1 MHSDAVL
8 ETPSAGRGRRR
19 KPRRTPADGP
29 VFVDSSGRR
38 ARLLRRFGIA
48 VCVGCAG
55 YVVLLCLAFMGF
67 GIPLTSS
74 DLLPF
79 GDAGN
84 GGRAPAGPRLGA
96 PAGTVPDGPS
106 ATPSSSASASTGAG
120 QGGRTQ

>member
-1 MHSDAVL
+1 MGHERLHTLRGMRSDAVL

-19 KPRRTPADGP
+19 KPRGAAGEGP

-38 ARLLRRFGIA
+38 ARLLRRLGIA

-55 YVVLLCLAFMGF
+55 YVMLLVLAFMGV

-79 GDAGN
+79 GDA
-84 GGRAPAGPRLGA
+84 RPAPPSAPANGA
-96 PAGTVPDGPS
+96 P
-106 ATPSSSASASTGAG
+106 
-120 QGGRTQ
+120 

>member
-1 MHSDAVL
+1 MRSDAIL

-19 KPRRTPADGP
+19 KPRRSAADGP

-38 ARLLRRFGIA
+38 ARLLRRLGIA
-48 VCVGCAG
+48 LCVGCAG
-55 YVVLLCLAFMGF
+55 YVVLLILAFMGV

-96 PAGTVPDGPS
+96 PNATLPGTP
-106 ATPSSSASASTGAG
+106 SASASAPAAVGAN
-120 QGGRTQ
+120 

>member
-1 MHSDAVL
+1 MRSDALRPDALL
-8 ETPSAGRGRRR
+8 EQPAAGTTRTRGRRR
-19 KPRRTPADGP
+19 KTRRSAAGEGP

-38 ARLLRRFGIA
+38 ARLLRRLGIA
-48 VCVGCAG
+48 LCVGCAG
-55 YVVLLCLAFMGF
+55 YVVLLFLAFMGV

-96 PAGTVPDGPS
+96 PDS
-106 ATPSSSASASTGAG
+106 APLITPSPSASTAVGAN
-120 QGGRTQ
+120 

>member
-1 MHSDAVL
+1 MRPDVVL

-19 KPRRTPADGP
+19 KPRRTPVDGP

-55 YVVLLCLAFMGF
+55 YVTLLCLAFMGV

-84 GGRAPAGPRLGA
+84 GDRAPAGPRLGA
-96 PAGTVPDGPS
+96 PNGTVPDAPS
-106 ATPSSSASASTGAG
+106 ATPSSSASISAG
-120 QGGRTQ
+120 QGGPAQ

>member
-1 MHSDAVL
+1 MRSDALL
-8 ETPSAGRGRRR
+8 ESPSAGRGRRR
-19 KPRRTPADGP
+19 KPRRGAPEGP

-38 ARLLRRFGIA
+38 ARLLRRLGIA

-55 YVVLLCLAFMGF
+55 YVVLLVLAFMGV

-84 GGRAPAGPRLGA
+84 GGRAPAGP
-96 PAGTVPDGPS
+96 PAGQPS
-106 ATPSSSASASTGAG
+106 APVGAN
-120 QGGRTQ
+120 

>member
-1 MHSDAVL
+1 MRSDALL

-19 KPRRTPADGP
+19 KPRRAATDGP

-38 ARLLRRFGIA
+38 ARLLRRLGIA
-48 VCVGCAG
+48 LCVGCAG
-55 YVVLLCLAFMGF
+55 YVVLLVLAFMGV

-96 PAGTVPDGPS
+96 PNGSPPDTPS
-106 ATPSSSASASTGAG
+106 ASPSVSAVGAN
-120 QGGRTQ
+120 